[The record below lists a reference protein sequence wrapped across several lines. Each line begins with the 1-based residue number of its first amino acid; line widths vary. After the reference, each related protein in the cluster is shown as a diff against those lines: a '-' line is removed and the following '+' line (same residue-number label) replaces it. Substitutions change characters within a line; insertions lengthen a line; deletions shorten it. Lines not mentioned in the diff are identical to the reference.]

1 MGKKSLAQRRWEA
14 NKTMLS
20 EPDERPPEEGDD
32 DPIKVLQK
40 LKKEQLINYYV
51 EKYGVSKFLLNN
63 LWEFLSKQSPA
74 KIKQLKKGNI
84 KNTIKRTEYKNM
96 DVLQN
101 GKVIRN
107 DFKLHENDEEEN
119 EPMPDKDIDREEI
132 VVV

>member
-1 MGKKSLAQRRWEA
+1 MGKKSQAQRRWEA
-14 NKTMLS
+14 DKTRLS

-32 DPIKVLQK
+32 DPLKVLAK

-51 EKYGVSKFLLNN
+51 EKYGLSPHLLNN

-84 KNTIKRTEYKNM
+84 KNTIKRREYNNM
-96 DVLQN
+96 DVLKN
-101 GKVIRN
+101 GEVIRN
-107 DFKLHENDEEEN
+107 DFKLHENEEE
-119 EPMPDKDIDREEI
+119 EPMPNKDIDREEI